1 MEVTKLVNDIKSD
14 LQAVETAGKTPA
26 LIRLHP
32 LYHRTFKRF
41 NPEGFESQKSADE
54 YSTFL
59 GIPIQEDVKQKYFEV
74 FVN

>member
-14 LQAVETAGKTPA
+14 LQAVEIAGKTPA

-41 NPEGFESQKSADE
+41 NPEGFKRHTSADE

-59 GIPIQEDVKQKYFEV
+59 GIPIQEDVKQKYFEI